1 MILDLKL
8 EKKVVLVTASSR
20 GLGKAVA
27 IAMAKEGAYLVICA
41 RGKDDL
47 MQTARIIDKYGVK
60 CLAIQCDLTKYD
72 EVQNLIKET
81 LETFGTI
88 DVLVVNCGG
97 PPAGSFSDF
106 EIDDWKNA
114 INQVLMSSIYLCKE
128 TIPVMKQNQNGRII
142 IITSVSVKQPIKGLI
157 LSNVTRAGVAG
168 LSKSLSEE
176 LGKDNILI
184 NIVCPSYTHTQRVE
198 ELADF
203 LSIKQRIS
211 KEEIMQNWS
220 NLNALGRI
228 AKPEEIANVI
238 VFLAS
243 AQASHITGIALQID
257 GGYVK
262 SLL

>member
-1 MILDLKL
+1 MILNLGL
-8 EKKVVLVTASSR
+8 EKKVILVTASSR
-20 GLGKAVA
+20 GLGKAIA

-41 RGKDDL
+41 REKADL
-47 MQTARIIDKYGVK
+47 MQTAKIIDKYGVK
-60 CLAIQCDLTKYD
+60 CLAIQCDLTKYED
-72 EVQNLIKET
+72 VKNLIKKA
-81 LETFGTI
+81 LEVFGTI
-88 DVLVVNCGG
+88 DVLVANCGG

-106 EIDDWKNA
+106 KIEDWKMA
-114 INQVLMSSIYLCKE
+114 IDQVLMSSIYLCKE
-128 TIPVMKQNQNGRII
+128 VIPIMKRRKNGRII

-176 LGKDNILI
+176 FGKDNILI

-198 ELADF
+198 DLADF
-203 LSIKQRIS
+203 LSRKEQIS
-211 KEEIMQNWS
+211 KEEIIHNWG

-228 AKPEEIANVI
+228 AEPEEIANV
-238 VFLAS
+238 VAFLAS
-243 AQASHITGIALQID
+243 TQASHITGVALQID